1 MSNSISIRHNFPE
14 VAGKLERLADDIGNK
29 ALVRA
34 LNTTIDQ
41 GRTQMARE
49 ISQEFRIP
57 IGKAKES
64 LEIQRASAKAGNL
77 RFEAVLRATN
87 KGRGRSI
94 NLFEFVTSRQRRTRK
109 GLSQIKF
116 QIKRSGGR
124 KSINGA
130 FIANAG
136 RTMFIRTGK
145 ERLPIKALST
155 VDVPQMFNTRT
166 LNAAVRKV
174 MLSRFDANFKRELR
188 TVLGGWSKR

>member
-1 MSNSISIRHNFPE
+1 MSNTISIRHNFPE
-14 VAGKLERLADDIGNK
+14 VARKLELLADDIGNK

-49 ISQEFRIP
+49 ISQEFRITV
-57 IGKAKES
+57 GKAKGR

-77 RFEAVLRATN
+77 RFEAVLRATSKG
-87 KGRGRSI
+87 KGRSM
-94 NLFEFVTSRQRRTRK
+94 NLFGFVTSGPRRTRK

-124 KSINGA
+124 KEIKGA
-130 FIANAG
+130 FLGNQG
-136 RTMFIRTGK
+136 RTVFIRTGK

-155 VDVPQMFNTRT
+155 IDIPQMFNTRT

-174 MLSRFDANFKRELR
+174 MLTRFDANFKRELR
-188 TVLGGWSKR
+188 TVLGGWSK